1 MANIGN
7 GDRYEPS
14 SPEERARKQARVRG
28 MTDPLGSMGFRDT
41 AQRYRREARARRG
54 VFGGA
59 AASFVIGTA
68 LIIAANERGVE
79 SAPSTAEAVAPTS
92 QVVSGQSAGQPQ
104 SATTASAQQSE
115 IINGTEPATE
125 APSNGLNGGESDEV
139 LVKSR
144 PSLVTNRDDDD
155 HERYDDDDHDDDDEW
170 HEEEDD
176 EDDDDHE
183 EYVAPGSQVN
193 TAPSTNS
200 GSGNQ
205 AEIVIN
211 QPQSHT
217 QTSSTRD

>member
-1 MANIGN
+1 MPGMDDGN
-7 GDRYEPS
+7 RYEPS

-68 LIIAANERGVE
+68 LIIAANERGAE
-79 SAPSTAEAVAPTS
+79 SAPSTAGTGAPTS
-92 QVVSGQSAGQPQ
+92 QVVSGQSVGQPQ
-104 SATTASAQQSE
+104 SATTAPAQQSE
-115 IINGTEPATE
+115 ISNETEPATE
-125 APSNGLNGGESDEV
+125 APSNGLNGGEADEV

-144 PSLVTNRDDDD
+144 PALVTNRDHDDD
-155 HERYDDDDHDDDDEW
+155 ERYDDHDDHDDDDE
-170 HEEEDD
+170 HD
-176 EDDDDHE
+176 EHE
-183 EYVAPGSQVN
+183 EYVSSGSQVN
-193 TAPSTNS
+193 TAPSTNAD
-200 GSGNQ
+200 SGNQ